1 MASEFR
7 ILTQLDAVIQRT
19 ELLTQLLAEA
29 RQRVGQ
35 LESENQTLHGT
46 IRDYRQQL
54 KDEKEKGAKNLRE
67 IPNKPAESQQFF
79 LNPKE
84 MAKIVSDNP
93 ADMVSNAE
101 LKRKLD
107 EYIQEID
114 RCIAH
119 LSSLS

>member
-19 ELLTQLLAEA
+19 ELLTQVLAEA
-29 RQRVGQ
+29 RQRIGQ

-54 KDEKEKGAKNLRE
+54 KEEREKSAKNPRE
-67 IPNKPAESQQFF
+67 LPNKPAESQQLF

-84 MAKIVSDNP
+84 IGKIVNDNP

-119 LSSLS
+119 LSNLS